1 MGFQIPDP
9 LDCQS
14 PEAYPP
20 QPHVGTARFWSQ
32 QNYLIS
38 RELEAGHVLR
48 VGFEFGTDN
57 FFETK
62 LCIAIEEY
70 LEVRSEEDGAT
81 RIGKRRFRWA
91 SGCDPSDR
99 AQS

>member
-9 LDCQS
+9 LDCQV
-14 PEAYPP
+14 PRKRI
-20 QPHVGTARFWSQ
+20 PHSRTSVLRRVLVTQ
-32 QNYLIS
+32 QNFLIS

-81 RIGKRRFRWA
+81 
-91 SGCDPSDR
+91 
-99 AQS
+99 